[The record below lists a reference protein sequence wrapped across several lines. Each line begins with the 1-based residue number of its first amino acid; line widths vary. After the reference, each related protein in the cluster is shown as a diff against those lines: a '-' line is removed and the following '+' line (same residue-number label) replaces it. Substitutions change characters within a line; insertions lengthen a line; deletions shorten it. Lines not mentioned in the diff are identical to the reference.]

1 MALHL
6 LAYSFLL
13 YSNIDAISV
22 DSGTLTSRLGL
33 WRGQLSASSVSD
45 KMASSDVDPATTTLE
60 VCLSPGCLAD
70 GAQLTLQ
77 KLQALSDGSNI
88 KVKKGVC
95 CSLCG
100 NGPVVLI
107 GNIKIRKVSSDD
119 KILKLLGSDDQSPDQ
134 RFQTILQSFELIQ
147 QARQAVKSRDFGAG
161 VELFQ
166 KGMDLGMDQFSS
178 SSSLAQVSYLVE
190 ALQEQACALPQLPD
204 KESKTRAV
212 DAAQRSVDLV
222 KRTSESITDDDV
234 VFLSY
239 YSSLES
245 LQEALESCNKG
256 VPKVD
261 EEIFR
266 QELVTL
272 QKLMGLPEPLGLT
285 STQKNK
291 RRSLGFRLQ
300 KLERDVSLV

>member
-6 LAYSFLL
+6 LAFSFLL
-13 YSNIDAISV
+13 YSSIDAISV
-22 DSGTLTSRLGL
+22 DSGTLTSRLSL
-33 WRGQLSASSVSD
+33 WRGHLSASSISD
-45 KMASSDVDPATTTLE
+45 ITESSDVDPATTTLE

-88 KVKKGVC
+88 KVQKGVC

-100 NGPVVLI
+100 NGPVVLN
-107 GNIKIRKVSSDD
+107 GNNKIRKVSSDD
-119 KILKLLGSDDQSPDQ
+119 KILKLLGSDDQSPDP

-166 KGMDLGMDQFSS
+166 KGVDLGMDQSSS

-190 ALQEQACALPQLPD
+190 ALQEQACALLQLPD

-212 DAAQRSVDLV
+212 DAAQRSVDLI
-222 KRTSESITDDDV
+222 KRTSECITDDDV
-234 VFLSY
+234 AFLSY

-245 LQEALESCNKG
+245 LQEALESCNKV

-261 EEIFR
+261 KEILR
-266 QELVTL
+266 QELETL

-291 RRSLGFRLQ
+291 RRSQGFRLQ